1 MSTGKN
7 RKGGIFTAQTAES
20 AEKGEF
26 IDIENGKG
34 LTEREGIG
42 L

>member
-1 MSTGKN
+1 LSTGKN
-7 RKGGIFTAQTAES
+7 RKGGIFTAES